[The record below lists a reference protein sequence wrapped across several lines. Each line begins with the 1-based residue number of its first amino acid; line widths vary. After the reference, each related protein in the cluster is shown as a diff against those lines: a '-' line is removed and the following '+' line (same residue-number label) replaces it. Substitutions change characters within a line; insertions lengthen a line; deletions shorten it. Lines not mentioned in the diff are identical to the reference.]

1 MSTHVVILGAGFGG
15 LELSSRLDDA
25 LADQVQ
31 VTLIDQND
39 SFVFGFSKLD
49 VMYGRQRLDQ
59 VQIHYRDIAKPS
71 VDFRQETVVSI
82 DPVTR
87 RVVTDGGSYDAD
99 ILVVAL
105 GADLDPGATPGLTEG
120 GYEFYSPEGADRVRE
135 VLPTFDSGVAVISVL
150 GPFFKCPPAPYEA
163 AFLLHDFLER
173 RGVREATSIYL
184 LSSLGSPIPIS
195 KETSAAIV
203 SMLDEKGI
211 EFWPSSV
218 VERLDPGARVA
229 HLGDGRQ
236 LAYDLFLGIPVHR
249 APQVVVEAGL
259 TDDGWIGVDPATF
272 ADAISRR
279 VRRRGRHQ
287 RAGASGRD
295 HRRGRG
301 PHRGRRPDLA
311 ADRGPATG
319 TVRGTGHLLH
329 RDGPRRSGAGRRQL
343 PRRRGPH
350 GRLQPAVP
358 GAGRGET
365 AVRLV
370 PPGALVRLAARAAPS
385 RPCGRPAGVGSR
397 PVG

>member
-82 DPVTR
+82 DPVAR

-120 GYEFYSPEGADRVRE
+120 GYEFYSPDGADRVRE

-259 TDDGWIGVDPATF
+259 TDDGVF
-272 ADAISRR
+272 AVGDVTSAPVPRAGIIAEGEARTVADVLISRLTGGRPPAPYEGQAICYIEMGPEGVGR
-279 VRRRGRHQ
+279 VDVNFP
-287 RAGASGRD
+287 AGAAPRADFSPPSPALAEEKRLFGSS
-295 HRRGRG
+295 RRERWFG
-301 PHRGRRPDLA
+301 
-311 ADRGPATG
+311 
-319 TVRGTGHLLH
+319 
-329 RDGPRRSGAGRRQL
+329 
-343 PRRRGPH
+343 
-350 GRLQPAVP
+350 
-358 GAGRGET
+358 
-365 AVRLV
+365 
-370 PPGALVRLAARAAPS
+370 
-385 RPCGRPAGVGSR
+385 
-397 PVG
+397 